1 MRMRMAMGSAKLTC
15 VPCKRPLHVGITVVH
30 HGKFAYFV
38 KLFERIKYLLL
49 PTFLLYLIVGW
60 FLVKIKLHQLFQPTL
75 YVSHAHTIMEFFNS
89 VIHNQRKFPSGHI
102 QAQAVYM
109 VAQLVSCTLA
119 RLLTM
124 QTIVLQATVIKAAV
138 SLVTRRA

>member
-1 MRMRMAMGSAKLTC
+1 MRMAIGSAKLTC
-15 VPCKRPLHVGITVVH
+15 VPCKRPPHVGISVVH
-30 HGKFAYFV
+30 HRGKFAYIV
-38 KLFERIKYLLL
+38 KLLERIKYLLL

-60 FLVKIKLHQLFQPTL
+60 FLVKIKLHQLFQPAL
-75 YVSHAHTIMEFFNS
+75 YVSHPHTIMEFFNS
-89 VIHNQRKFPSGHI
+89 VIYNQRKFPSGHV

-124 QTIVLQATVIKAAV
+124 QTIMLQATVIKAAV

>member
-1 MRMRMAMGSAKLTC
+1 MAMGPAKLTC
-15 VPCKRPLHVGITVVH
+15 VVCKRPPHVGITVVH
-30 HGKFAYFV
+30 HGKFAYIV
-38 KLFERIKYLLL
+38 KLFERIKYLVLL

-60 FLVKIKLHQLFQPTL
+60 FLVKVKLHQLFQPAL
-75 YVSHAHTIMEFFNS
+75 YVSHSHTIMEFFNS
-89 VIHNQRKFPSGHI
+89 VIYNQRKFPSGHV

-124 QTIVLQATVIKAAV
+124 QTIMLQVTVIKAAV

>member
-1 MRMRMAMGSAKLTC
+1 MCMAC
-15 VPCKRPLHVGITVVH
+15 VPCKRPPHVGITVVH
-30 HGKFAYFV
+30 HGKFAYIV

-60 FLVKIKLHQLFQPTL
+60 FLVKIKLHQLFQPAL
-75 YVSHAHTIMEFFNS
+75 YVSHPHTIMKFFNS
-89 VIHNQRKFPSGHI
+89 VIYNQRKFPSGHV

-109 VAQLVSCTLA
+109 VAQLFSCTLA

-124 QTIVLQATVIKAAV
+124 QPIMLQATVIKAAV
-138 SLVTRRA
+138 SSVTRRA

>member
-1 MRMRMAMGSAKLTC
+1 MRMAC
-15 VPCKRPLHVGITVVH
+15 VPCKRPPHVGITVVH
-30 HGKFAYFV
+30 HGKFAYIV
-38 KLFERIKYLLL
+38 RLFERIKYLLL

-60 FLVKIKLHQLFQPTL
+60 FLVKIKLHQLFQPAL
-75 YVSHAHTIMEFFNS
+75 YVSHPHTIMEFFNS
-89 VIHNQRKFPSGHI
+89 VIYNQRKFPSGHV

-109 VAQLVSCTLA
+109 VAELVSCTLA

-124 QTIVLQATVIKAAV
+124 LTILLQATVIKAAV